1 MHRILVTEPEYL
13 SEEALGVLR
22 SVGDVTAKRVSRKE
36 LEHIIRDVDVIFV
49 RVDTKLD
56 ARMLELAGRLKLIA
70 SVTTGLNHIDLEAAK
85 KKGIKV
91 INLHGTHTVPTAEH
105 TMALILALSRNIPWA
120 YDNIRQGRWERYKFI
135 GKLLNGKTLGI
146 IGMGRIGSQVA
157 RYAKAFGMRVV
168 AYDPYVKS
176 SEVAMMES
184 LDKLLRE
191 ADVITIHTMLT
202 HETRGMIGQKQL
214 AEMKR
219 DALIINTARGEI
231 IDIPSLLS
239 ALESGRIAG
248 AALDVF
254 ANEPVEDEN
263 DLLVKFARE
272 HRNLIIT
279 PHLGASTKESVR
291 EANLE
296 MAMAV
301 RKELGAGA
309 NG

>member
-202 HETRGMIGQKQL
+202 HETRGMIGQQEPDYRQHDERHHAYAAAIAVTIHAVVHSSIFVEYAGK
-214 AEMKR
+214 AYIR
-219 DALIINTARGEI
+219 YHVSG
-231 IDIPSLLS
+231 
-239 ALESGRIAG
+239 LEPA
-248 AALDVF
+248 AALRGWS
-254 ANEPVEDEN
+254 NRPCSCR
-263 DLLVKFARE
+263 L
-272 HRNLIIT
+272 
-279 PHLGASTKESVR
+279 
-291 EANLE
+291 
-296 MAMAV
+296 
-301 RKELGAGA
+301 
-309 NG
+309 